1 MNGIK
6 ESTAMMNGARES
18 TTIMNEIKEPTT
30 IRTGT
35 KGIKDNV
42 ELSKA
47 TNNNY
52 E

>member
-1 MNGIK
+1 MNGIR
-6 ESTAMMNGARES
+6 ESTAVMNGARES
-18 TTIMNEIKEPTT
+18 TTIMNDIKEPTT

-42 ELSKA
+42 ELNKG

>member
-6 ESTAMMNGARES
+6 EPTAMMNGARAS
-18 TTIMNEIKEPTT
+18 TTIMNEMKEPTT

-35 KGIKDNV
+35 KGIKDNN
-42 ELSKA
+42 ELSKG
-47 TNNNY
+47 TNTNY

>member
-1 MNGIK
+1 MNGIR

-42 ELSKA
+42 ELSKG

>member
-1 MNGIK
+1 MSEAK

-30 IRTGT
+30 IRTEP
-35 KGIKDNV
+35 KEIKDNV
-42 ELSKA
+42 EFSKG